1 MHAEIP
7 RLAGKTTIFSEHEV
21 QNYQFP
27 EIYMLGMLLYVL
39 SYSFRNHAR
48 FEQFDWLKVVRL
60 QPKSN
65 YLEL

>member
-1 MHAEIP
+1 MQKS
-7 RLAGKTTIFSEHEV
+7 LALLVKPLYFLNMKYKII
-21 QNYQFP
+21 NFP
-27 EIYMLGMLLYVL
+27 KIYMLGMLLYVL

-48 FEQFDWLKVVRL
+48 FKQFDWLKVVRL